1 MYLRDVI
8 VANGRTSLSLSV
20 LILNPFDFTVAI
32 YAENDAKPNPSSW
45 KNSMMNIDNSTKHL
59 FTFNFAVCWASYVFN
74 SERLR

>member
-32 YAENDAKPNPSSW
+32 CAENDAKTNAGSC
-45 KNSMMNIDNSTKHL
+45 KNSMMGI
-59 FTFNFAVCWASYVFN
+59 
-74 SERLR
+74 